1 MTSVQSTGQS
11 GAGSSGV
18 VERTTTA
25 DYKTFLRLLIAE
37 MQNQDPTKPMDSTE
51 YVAQLANFSNVEQ
64 GVQMN
69 AKLDQLLKYS
79 ELTQASN
86 LIGKTVTSLDG
97 LSSGVVEE
105 VRLTDVGIV
114 ATLDDG
120 SRMIVDANVT
130 ISA

>member
-1 MTSVQSTGQS
+1 
-11 GAGSSGV
+11 
-18 VERTTTA
+18 
-25 DYKTFLRLLIAE
+25 

>member
-11 GAGSSGV
+11 NAAGSSA

>member
-1 MTSVQSTGQS
+1 MVI
-11 GAGSSGV
+11 
-18 VERTTTA
+18 E
-25 DYKTFLRLLIAE
+25 LRRRRIA
-37 MQNQDPTKPMDSTE
+37 
-51 YVAQLANFSNVEQ
+51 LAV
-64 GVQMN
+64 
-69 AKLDQLLKYS
+69 
-79 ELTQASN
+79 
-86 LIGKTVTSLDG
+86 G